1 MQPGSVRC
9 GRIVYTNDL
18 PVYAAFDV
26 DALPFPG
33 TMMSDVPA
41 RLNEA
46 LLGGSLDC
54 SPISSA
60 FYAEHADAFVLL
72 PDICIGSRSD
82 VLSISCISQR
92 PVAALRDTPI
102 AVTSESATGTAL
114 LATLC
119 RRWLGFAP
127 QLTVHDDPL
136 SLYVRDGTPCLL
148 IGDAAIEARF
158 SVPAESI
165 HDLGRMWHECSG
177 EGMVY
182 AVWAV
187 RREFAAAHPHAVQM
201 MLSAL
206 RESLRWGRQHH
217 RTVIE
222 RAQSV
227 HYRPTDF
234 YERYYATLRFDF
246 DEPAQRGLRAFFDA
260 AHDCGVLGAAPD
272 LQFVREAQHV

>member
-1 MQPGSVRC
+1 MPADSVRC
-9 GRIVYTNDL
+9 GRISYTNDL

-41 RLNEA
+41 GLNAA
-46 LLGGSLDC
+46 LLAGGLDC

-92 PVAALRDTPI
+92 PVAELRGTPI

-119 RRWLGFAP
+119 RRWYGFAP
-127 QLTVHDDPL
+127 QLMAHDDPFA
-136 SLYVRDGTPCLL
+136 LYTRDSTPCLL

-158 SVPAESI
+158 SVPEKNI

-187 RREFAAAHPHAVQM
+187 RRAFAAHQPQAVQM
-201 MLSAL
+201 VLSAL
-206 RESLRWGRQHH
+206 RESLRWSRQHH
-217 RTVIE
+217 RTIIE
-222 RAQSV
+222 RAQAV

-234 YERYYATLRFDF
+234 YERYYATLTFDF
-246 DEPAQRGLRAFFDA
+246 DEAARHGLRAFFEA
-260 AHDCGVLGAAPD
+260 AHACGVLGVAPA